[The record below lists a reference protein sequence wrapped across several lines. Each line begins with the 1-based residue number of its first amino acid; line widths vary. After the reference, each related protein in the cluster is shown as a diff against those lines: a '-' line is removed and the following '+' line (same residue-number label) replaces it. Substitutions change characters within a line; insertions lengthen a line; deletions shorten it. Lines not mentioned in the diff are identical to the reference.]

1 MYKKKQFL
9 KISKKYS
16 SYQDEG
22 AVGAMMQLCHKK
34 LDENNYITKLN
45 KNSIILEIGAGTSPH
60 IKYLMHDFKKYIFLE
75 NSKFSINFLKK
86 KFHHK
91 KKINFKIYD
100 GKRIPFKNK
109 YFDRIIIS
117 HVLEHISN
125 PELFLEEMM
134 KKLKKNAILS
144 IALPTDPGVLWRFG
158 RFF

>member
-75 NSKFSINFLKK
+75 NSKFAINFLKK
-86 KFHHK
+86 KFYH
-91 KKINFKIYD
+91 
-100 GKRIPFKNK
+100 
-109 YFDRIIIS
+109 
-117 HVLEHISN
+117 
-125 PELFLEEMM
+125 
-134 KKLKKNAILS
+134 
-144 IALPTDPGVLWRFG
+144 
-158 RFF
+158 